1 MLIDYLPII
10 ILTVLAA
17 ALGVLVLIIGR
28 VFGPHRPTRKKGD
41 PYESGMLPYGPGARR
56 MSVRYYLIA
65 VLFILFDVEVIFLL
79 PWAVAYRSMG
89 LFSLIEMFVFI
100 AILAVG
106 FIYVWKKGALEWE

>member
-1 MLIDYLPII
+1 MLIEYVPII

-28 VFGPHRPTRKKGD
+28 VFGPHRPTRVKGN
-41 PYESGMLPYGPGARR
+41 PYESGMIPYGPGARR

-79 PWAVAYRSMG
+79 PWAVAFHSLG
-89 LFSLIEMFVFI
+89 LFGLLEMFVFI